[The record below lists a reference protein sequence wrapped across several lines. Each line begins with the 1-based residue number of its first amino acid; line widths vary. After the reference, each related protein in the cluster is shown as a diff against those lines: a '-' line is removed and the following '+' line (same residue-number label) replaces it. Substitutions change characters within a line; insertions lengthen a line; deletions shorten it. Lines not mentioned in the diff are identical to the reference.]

1 MSFVTTTLRDTTVN
15 AGAAGGM
22 VTVKA
27 TFASD
32 TATNLILNGDGLDG
46 FANGAKV
53 DLLRA
58 WWSFSIGNHDTDN
71 SNDCIIEF
79 VGASDD
85 VVALHLSGTGH
96 YDGSA
101 GAIKA
106 AATNTTVTSSDITA
120 QTKTTSGFV
129 ILEFR
134 KDEAYTA

>member
-1 MSFVTTTLRDTTVN
+1 MSFVTTTLRDTVVN
-15 AGAAGGM
+15 APKAGGM

-32 TATNLILNGDGLDG
+32 TATNLILDGSGLDG
-46 FANGAKV
+46 FANGAKL

-79 VGASDD
+79 KGASAD

-101 GAIKA
+101 GLIKGTA
-106 AATNTTVTSSDITA
+106 ANTTATSGDHQLSCFG
-120 QTKTTSGFV
+120 TTGFV
-129 ILEFR
+129 IIEFK
-134 KDEAYTA
+134 KDENYTS